1 MYLHRYLRL
10 APLLCVAILVYM
22 KLFPLLVDGPLD
34 NGYVEMNNNCEQTW
48 FWTLLF
54 VQNYA
59 TMDIVSLTEIFQC
72 HVGLIPLGNSLSL

>member
-10 APLLCVAILVYM
+10 APLLAVAILVYM
-22 KLFPLLVDGPLD
+22 TLMPLVVDAPLG
-34 NGYVEMNNNCEQTW
+34 NGNFESSKPCERTW

-59 TMDIVSLTEIFQC
+59 TLDIVS
-72 HVGLIPLGNSLSL
+72 